1 LTIESTRKICEYPV
15 FYRKKCIFTLHTSDA
30 LKHKF
35 LSYQRINYSD
45 LNRKSSQIIIGLLL
59 IIIGLSCSRKKDKW
73 TNRTWHDVTTKN
85 NTLYNGRVAFDKGKQ
100 DIVQTYK
107 DNFWEL
113 LPVER
118 LIVSEDVRLPN
129 EVLNQ
134 NFDKAEEKAAK
145 AIQKHSM
152 LIDDRERNPK
162 IDESFLLLG
171 KARYNEQRFI
181 PALEAF
187 NYILYKYPT
196 SNNINHAKV
205 WRAKTNL
212 RLDNNE
218 KAIEDLMKMIE
229 EEYMEAQD
237 FSDAVAMIAQAY
249 INIKEKDSAIT
260 YISKAAIHSKNN
272 EEKGRYL
279 YIKGQLLNQLG
290 YKDSA
295 NYAFDQVIELNRKT
309 PRRYMLNA
317 YMAKARNFDY
327 ETGNKQEFL
336 ELLTDL
342 EENRENRPFL
352 DKIYNQKAVYFRT
365 LDSIDLAVEFY
376 NKSLLT
382 KLEDEHL
389 ESLNYKALG
398 DINFDDQL
406 YAVAGAYYDSTL
418 TRMIVDSKKYRV
430 LKKKRDNLDDVILY
444 EGIARTNDSIL
455 TAVAMSPDERLA
467 YYSEYTEKIKAV
479 AIAAE
484 EAAEI
489 ARIKG
494 DLPNEQRFNQ
504 PRTGL
509 ARSGGPNAQEGGT
522 FYFYNPTIVAYGKTA
537 FKRTFG
543 SRELQDNWRISS
555 ITNPSTVSDE
565 DQSEEE
571 EYSIETDPT
580 FDPQTYIAQ
589 LPTDQKIIDSLQTD
603 RNFAYYQLGVIYK
616 EKFQE
621 YDLSINKFENLLKSN
636 PEERLIVPSK
646 YNLYKIYLSRG
657 DVTKSNE
664 LKQDIINTHSDSR
677 YAKILQNPDEALKN
691 DQNSPESMYNRLYKD
706 FRNQKYASVIKESDE
721 LITKFGGEEF
731 VPKFELL
738 KAQAIGRFKGFNAY
752 KEALNYISLNYP
764 QSPEGKKAQLMYQTT
779 IPQIENNDFVTE
791 GVDEEQNHKLVYA
804 YSRFG
809 NNQAEEL
816 KERLE
821 AIIKDLRYD
830 KMKVSL
836 DIYTQDQQFVV
847 VHTKRD
853 KLGAEGLVELLERGR
868 IEDTRG
874 VDLTKWNRRKKYYQK
889 VDKEYFIIASANYRI
904 LQIHKNLDT
913 YSQPKSE

>member
-1 LTIESTRKICEYPV
+1 MLSRK
-15 FYRKKCIFTLHTSDA
+15 L
-30 LKHKF
+30 
-35 LSYQRINYSD
+35 
-45 LNRKSSQIIIGLLL
+45 SQIILVLLL
-59 IIIGLSCSRKKDKW
+59 IAVGFSCSRKKDKW
-73 TNRTWHDVTTKN
+73 TSRTWHDVTTKN
-85 NTLYNGRVAFDKGKQ
+85 NTLYNGRVAFKKGKE

-134 NFDKAEEKAAK
+134 NFDKSEEKAIK

-152 LIDDRERNPK
+152 LIDNRERNPK
-162 IDESFLLLG
+162 IDEAFLLLG

-218 KAIEDLMKMIE
+218 KAIEDLMKMVE

-237 FSDAVAMIAQAY
+237 YSDAVAMIAQAY
-249 INIKEKDSAIT
+249 INLKQKDSAVT
-260 YISKAAIHSKNN
+260 YIGKAAIHSKNY

-317 YMAKARNFDY
+317 YMAKARNFKYD
-327 ETGNKQEFL
+327 TGNKQEFL

-352 DKIYNQKAVYFRT
+352 DKIYNQKAVYFNT
-365 LDSIDLAVEFY
+365 LDSIDLAVVFY
-376 NKSLLT
+376 NKSLRT
-382 KLEDEHL
+382 NSEDKIL

-406 YAVAGAYYDSTL
+406 YAKAGAYYDSTL
-418 TRMIVDSKKYRV
+418 ERMVVDSKKYRV
-430 LKKKRDNLDDVILY
+430 LKKKRVNLDDVILY
-444 EGIARTNDSIL
+444 EGIAKKNDSIL
-455 TAVAMSPDERLA
+455 NAVAMSPEERIA
-467 YYSEYTEKIKAV
+467 YYGAYTEKIKAV
-479 AIAAE
+479 ALAAQ

-494 DLPNEQRFNQ
+494 ELPNEQRFNQ
-504 PRTGL
+504 LGTGL
-509 ARSGGPNAQEGGT
+509 GKSSASKVEAGGT
-522 FYFYNPTIVAYGKTA
+522 FYFYNPTTVAYGKTT

-555 ITNPSTVSDE
+555 ITNPSAVSDE
-565 DQSEEE
+565 DLSEEE
-571 EYSIETDPT
+571 VYSIDTDPT

-589 LPTDQKIIDSLQTD
+589 LPTDKAVLDSLQTD

-621 YDLSINKFENLLKSN
+621 YGLSIDKFENLLKSD
-636 PEERLIVPSK
+636 PEERLIIPSK
-646 YNLYKIYLSRG
+646 YNLYKIYLLQG
-657 DVTKSNE
+657 DMARSDE
-664 LKQDIINTHSDSR
+664 LKQNIINTHSESR
-677 YAKILQNPDEALKN
+677 YAKILQNPEEALK
-691 DQNSPESMYNRLYKD
+691 DDKNSPTSMYNRLYKD
-706 FRNQKYASVIKESDE
+706 FKNQKYASVIQESDE
-721 LITKFGGEEF
+721 LITKFGGEDF

-738 KAQAIGRFKGFNAY
+738 KAQAVGRFKGFEAY

-764 QSPEGKKAQLMYQTT
+764 QSPEGKKAQLIYQTT
-779 IPQIENNDFVTE
+779 IPQIENSEFIV
-791 GVDEEQNHKLVYA
+791 EEMEQEKNHKLIYVFSQYENSEA
-804 YSRFG
+804 L
-809 NNQAEEL
+809 EL

-821 AIIKDLRYD
+821 AILKTLKYE

-836 DIYTQDQQFVV
+836 DVYTKDQQFVV

-853 KLGAEGLVELLERGR
+853 RLGAEGLAELLIIGKVEN
-868 IEDTRG
+868 EEG
-874 VDLTKWNRRKKYYQK
+874 VDLTNWRRKKKYFKK
-889 VDKEYFIIASANYRI
+889 VDKEFVIMTSPNYRI
-904 LQIHKNLDT
+904 AQIHKNLDA
-913 YSQPKSE
+913 YVQPESEPEEAE

>member
-1 LTIESTRKICEYPV
+1 MYFYISHRILCCSDVLKRK
-15 FYRKKCIFTLHTSDA
+15 FF
-30 LKHKF
+30 
-35 LSYQRINYSD
+35 SYQRINYSD
-45 LNRKSSQIIIGLLL
+45 LSKNLSQIIVILFLIVIGF
-59 IIIGLSCSRKKDKW
+59 SCSRKKDKW
-73 TNRTWHDVTTKN
+73 TNRAWHDVTTKN

-162 IDESFLLLG
+162 IDEAFLLLG

-205 WRAKTNL
+205 WRAKANL

-218 KAIEDLMKMIE
+218 KAIEDLMKMVE

-237 FSDAVAMIAQAY
+237 YSDAVAMIAQAY
-249 INIKEKDSAIT
+249 INLEQKDSAVT

-317 YMAKARNFDY
+317 YMAKARNFNY

-352 DKIYNQKAVYFRT
+352 DKIYNQKAVYFNT
-365 LDSIDLAVEFY
+365 LDSIDLAVAFY
-376 NKSLLT
+376 NKSLRT
-382 KLEDEHL
+382 NTDDRHL
-389 ESLNYKALG
+389 QSLNYKALG
-398 DINFDDQL
+398 DINFDDKE

-418 TRMIVDSKKYRV
+418 ERMIVDSKKYRV
-430 LKKKRDNLDDVILY
+430 LKKKRVNLDDVILY
-444 EGIARTNDSIL
+444 ESIAQTNDSIL
-455 TAVAMSPDERLA
+455 KAVAMSPEERLA
-467 YYSEYTEKIKAV
+467 YYSEYTEKLKAA
-479 AIAAE
+479 AIAAQ

-489 ARIKG
+489 ERIKG
-494 DLPNEQRFNQ
+494 ELPNEQRFNQ
-504 PRTGL
+504 PRTAIGQP
-509 ARSGGPNAQEGGT
+509 GGPNPEAGGT
-522 FYFYNPTIVAYGKTA
+522 FYFYNPTTVAYGKTA
-537 FKRTFG
+537 FKRIFG
-543 SRELQDNWRISS
+543 NRELQDNWRISS
-555 ITNPSTVSDE
+555 ITNPSAVS
-565 DQSEEE
+565 SEEQSQQE
-571 EYSIETDPT
+571 EYSIDTDPT
-580 FDPQTYIAQ
+580 FDPQTYITQ

-621 YDLSINKFENLLKSN
+621 YGLSTDKFENLLESN
-636 PEERLIVPSK
+636 PEERLIIPSK
-646 YNLYKIYLSRG
+646 YNLYKIYLVQE
-657 DVTKSNE
+657 DVAKSNAI
-664 LKQDIINTHSDSR
+664 KQDIINNHGDSR
-677 YAKILQNPDEALKN
+677 YAKILQNPDEALQDDK
-691 DQNSPESMYNRLYKD
+691 DSPESMYNRLYKD
-706 FRNQKYASVIKESDE
+706 FRDQKYAQVIKESDE
-721 LITKFGGEEF
+721 LITKFGGEDF

-738 KAQAIGRFKGFNAY
+738 KAQAVGRYRGFEAY
-752 KEALNYISLNYP
+752 KEALNYVSLNYP
-764 QSPEGKKAQLMYQTT
+764 QSPEGKKAQLIYQTT
-779 IPQIENNDFVTE
+779 IPQIQNSSFITE
-791 GVDEEQNHKLVYA
+791 GVDEENNHKLVYA
-804 YSRFG
+804 FSRFG
-809 NNQAEEL
+809 DNQAQEL

-830 KMKVSL
+830 KMIVSL
-836 DIYTQDQQFVV
+836 DVYTKDQQFVV

-853 KLGAEGLVELLERGR
+853 KSGAEGLAELLILGK

-874 VDLTKWNRRKKYYQK
+874 VDLTKWNRRKKYYPK
-889 VDKEYFIIASANYRI
+889 VDKEFFIIASPNYRI
-904 LQIHKNLDT
+904 LQIHKNLDS
-913 YSQPKSE
+913 YSYVQAKIESE

>member
-1 LTIESTRKICEYPV
+1 MRKN
-15 FYRKKCIFTLHTSDA
+15 L
-30 LKHKF
+30 
-35 LSYQRINYSD
+35 
-45 LNRKSSQIIIGLLL
+45 SQIILILFL
-59 IIIGLSCSRKKDKW
+59 IIIGFSCSRKKDKW
-73 TNRTWHDVTTKN
+73 INRTWHDVTTKN

-118 LIVSEDVRLPN
+118 LIVGEDVRLPN

-162 IDESFLLLG
+162 IDEAFLLLG

-205 WRAKTNL
+205 WRAKANL

-218 KAIEDLMKMIE
+218 KAIEDLMKMVE

-237 FSDAVAMIAQAY
+237 YSDAVAMIAQAY
-249 INIKEKDSAIT
+249 INLEQKDSAVT
-260 YISKAAIHSKNN
+260 YIGKAAIHSKNN

-317 YMAKARNFDY
+317 YMAKARNFNY

-352 DKIYNQKAVYFRT
+352 DKIYNQKAVYFNT
-365 LDSIDLAVEFY
+365 LDSIDLAVTFY
-376 NKSLLT
+376 NKSLRTDTDDKYLQ
-382 KLEDEHL
+382 
-389 ESLNYKALG
+389 SLNYKALG
-398 DINFDDQL
+398 DINFDDKE
-406 YAVAGAYYDSTL
+406 YALAGAYYDSTL
-418 TRMIVDSKKYRV
+418 ERMIVDSKKYRV
-430 LKKKRDNLDDVILY
+430 LKKKRVNLDDVILY
-444 EGIARTNDSIL
+444 ESIAQTNDSIL
-455 TAVAMSPDERLA
+455 KALAMSPDERLA
-467 YYSEYTEKIKAV
+467 YYSEYTEKLKAA
-479 AIAAE
+479 AIAAQ

-489 ARIKG
+489 ERIKG
-494 DLPNEQRFNQ
+494 ELPNEQRFNQ
-504 PRTGL
+504 PRTTIGQP
-509 ARSGGPNAQEGGT
+509 GGPNPEAGGT
-522 FYFYNPTIVAYGKTA
+522 FYFYNPTTVAYGKTA
-537 FKRTFG
+537 FKRIFG
-543 SRELQDNWRISS
+543 NRELQDNWRISS
-555 ITNPSTVSDE
+555 ITNPSAVS
-565 DQSEEE
+565 SEEQSQQQ
-571 EYSIETDPT
+571 EYSIDTDPT
-580 FDPQTYIAQ
+580 FDPQTYITQ

-621 YDLSINKFENLLKSN
+621 YGLSTDKFENLLESN
-636 PEERLIVPSK
+636 PEERLIIPSK
-646 YNLYKIYLSRG
+646 YNLYKIYL
-657 DVTKSNE
+657 VQENIAKSSAI
-664 LKQDIINTHSDSR
+664 KQDIINNHGDSR
-677 YAKILQNPDEALKN
+677 YAKILQNPDEALQDDK
-691 DQNSPESMYNRLYKD
+691 DSPASIYNRLYKD
-706 FRNQKYASVIKESDE
+706 FRDQKYAQVIKESDE
-721 LITKFGGEEF
+721 LITKFGGEDF
-731 VPKFELL
+731 VPKLELL
-738 KAQAIGRFKGFNAY
+738 KAQAVGRYRGFEAY

-764 QSPEGKKAQLMYQTT
+764 QSPEGKKAQLIYQTT
-779 IPQIENNDFVTE
+779 IPQIQNSSFVTE
-791 GVDEEQNHKLVYA
+791 GIDEENNHKLVYA
-804 YSRFG
+804 FSRFG
-809 NNQAEEL
+809 DNQAQEL

-830 KMKVSL
+830 KMTVSL
-836 DIYTQDQQFVV
+836 DAYTKDQQFVV

-853 KLGAEGLVELLERGR
+853 KLGAEGLAELLILGK

-874 VDLTKWNRRKKYYQK
+874 VDLTKWNRRKKYYPK
-889 VDKEYFIIASANYRI
+889 VDKEFFIIASPNYRI
-904 LQIHKNLDT
+904 LQIHKNLDS
-913 YSQPKSE
+913 YSYVQAKIESE